1 MDDRMK
7 YMLLKVLSIEGNV
20 DILEKAGYQYAQ
32 IANAYAQIIN
42 DKLVEVNNKDKFVI
56 SDLGKREMERL
67 ANKIKNDAAWKIEP
81 YIKYKIEKMDKYDIF
96 IE

>member
-1 MDDRMK
+1 M
-7 YMLLKVLSIEGNV
+7 
-20 DILEKAGYQYAQ
+20 
-32 IANAYAQIIN
+32 
-42 DKLVEVNNKDKFVI
+42 NNKDKFVI